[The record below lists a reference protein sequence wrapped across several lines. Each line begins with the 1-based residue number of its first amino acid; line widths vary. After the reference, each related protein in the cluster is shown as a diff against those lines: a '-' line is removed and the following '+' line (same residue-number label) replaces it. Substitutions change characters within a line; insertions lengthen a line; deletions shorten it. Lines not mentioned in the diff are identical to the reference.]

1 MTNKQ
6 ALKQL
11 EEYCQVN
18 DLHLLQGS
26 YNNNTWAFASP
37 DDQMPGNRVIDY
49 DGNYYTRMSG
59 YMKPTELLIWL
70 DGYHAGKQVN
80 NK

>member
-11 EEYCQVN
+11 QEYCRGN
-18 DLHLLQGS
+18 GLHLVQGS
-26 YNNNTWAFASP
+26 YNNNTWAFATPENKTTGYS
-37 DDQMPGNRVIDY
+37 VIGY
-49 DGNYYTRMSG
+49 DGNYYERISG

>member
-1 MTNKQ
+1 MTNRQ

-11 EEYCQVN
+11 EEYCRVN
-18 DLHLLQGS
+18 GLHILQGS
-26 YNNNTWAFASP
+26 YNNNTWAIATP
-37 DDQMPGNRVIDY
+37 GNQIAGNRVIDY
-49 DGNYYTRMSG
+49 DGNYYTRISG

-80 NK
+80 NG